1 MKYTAVKELKCQK
14 KWLLLHPKLSWQVV
28 GGSGV
33 GRVRWW
39 CGTGQLIRIELCG
52 SVQILGLDVGEG
64 DEDSPKICALPHNS
78 FLIHCPA
85 IWLKEVLLDVYGG
98 GGTGQLIRK
107 ELCGSVQILG
117 LDAGEGD
124 EDSPKICALPHNSFL
139 IHCPAIWLTE
149 VLLDVY
155 GGGAGQDSL

>member
-1 MKYTAVKELKCQK
+1 MPK

-78 FLIHCPA
+78 FLIHCSA
-85 IWLKEVLLDVYGG
+85 ILLSH
-98 GGTGQLIRK
+98 LIFACIT
-107 ELCGSVQILG
+107 LGSMADTQSAKG
-117 LDAGEGD
+117 RERRSRTRAARRER
-124 EDSPKICALPHNSFL
+124 
-139 IHCPAIWLTE
+139 
-149 VLLDVY
+149 
-155 GGGAGQDSL
+155 

>member
-14 KWLLLHPKLSWQVV
+14 KWLLLHPKLSWHVV

-85 IWLKEVLLDVYGG
+85 IWLKEVLLDVFNTPWIAARRHNKRKSNPNPNPYPNPTPNPNPNPNSNPD
-98 GGTGQLIRK
+98 GTLHH
-107 ELCGSVQILG
+107 V
-117 LDAGEGD
+117 
-124 EDSPKICALPHNSFL
+124 
-139 IHCPAIWLTE
+139 
-149 VLLDVY
+149 
-155 GGGAGQDSL
+155 